1 MFNEALF
8 QDFPT
13 FGAWY
18 TNVYEPSLARQS
30 GRPSECMSSPIVIS
44 DESHWQESEREDTK
58 YEDTKYEDPE
68 YEDPDYYLIETQP
81 DVPEYYAPPAAASR
95 QPDGPDA
102 PWVRAVSALD
112 LETL

>member
-1 MFNEALF
+1 MFNERLF

-30 GRPSECMSSPIVIS
+30 GNPPHPKRMLSPIATSNGGLLEES
-44 DESHWQESEREDTK
+44 DYEEDLGD
-58 YEDTKYEDPE
+58 EDY
-68 YEDPDYYLIETQP
+68 IVETQP
-81 DVPEYYAPPAAASR
+81 DVPEYYAPPTAASR

-102 PWVRAVSALD
+102 PWVCAFSVSAP
-112 LETL
+112 ETS